1 VRSCGVSLRCEGV
14 ADTRRDRRA
23 GGDEQM
29 NRTVTLTKE
38 EIDLL
43 IWLLK
48 DVAIH
53 IEEPE
58 HVDHVY
64 HIMEKLQP
72 TK

>member
-1 VRSCGVSLRCEGV
+1 
-14 ADTRRDRRA
+14 
-23 GGDEQM
+23 M